1 MLLVL
6 ISANILNHT
15 ASVEDSTDKWGI
27 GTQVVL
33 KAVLGYSRRAE
44 QNGIPTYAM
53 FDDYYWFRVKVLNP
67 VVGNV

>member
-15 ASVEDSTDKWGI
+15 ASVEDSTDKGCI
-27 GTQVVL
+27 RNQVVL
-33 KAVLGYSRRAE
+33 KAVLGYSRRVQ
-44 QNGIPTYAM
+44 QNGIPAYAM

-67 VVGNV
+67 VVRNV